1 MIIFFNKKTGDIFG
15 VINGRVHDQ
24 AQMKMS
30 MESKKTPPEDV
41 GRFIIGFEDTDEIE
55 KYDTVENLVEVSKE
69 EFEMIDPKERK
80 RSVYEEWVDD
90 GECGEVPQNTFEYFK
105 KEYVKVPIYRK
116 IEHNLDKFEVLKK
129 FEDNTPENP
138 MDYKIDVAT
147 NNLIKK

>member
-15 VINGRVHDQ
+15 AINGRVHDQ
-24 AQMKMS
+24 EQMKML
-30 MESKKTPPEDV
+30 MENKNTLAEDV
-41 GRFIIGFEDTDEIE
+41 GRFIIGW
-55 KYDTVENLVEVSKE
+55 E
-69 EFEMIDPKERK
+69 EMN
-80 RSVYEEWVDD
+80 S
-90 GECGEVPQNTFEYFK
+90 GE
-105 KEYVKVPIYRK
+105 K